1 MEFDWK
7 NWSLGGRIIICSACA
22 ALISLFMKWI
32 DVGGMFSQNGFLQQG
47 YLFLP
52 FWGYPLFV
60 LFKKKKMNIF
70 GAIIPTLVAII
81 MLIAFMSSR
90 KIEGMDINVTG
101 SGAWLFLFALI
112 ALSIGI
118 IKYVP
123 VDELK
128 SALNS
133 SINTVKENVDKF
145 KKKSEN
151 EPVIKSETIISDK
164 PEASNTSVDKDEIFK
179 RFEKLN
185 DLKSSGV
192 ISEEEFET
200 EKKKLLNKF

>member
-1 MEFDWK
+1 
-7 NWSLGGRIIICSACA
+7 
-22 ALISLFMKWI
+22 
-32 DVGGMFSQNGFLQQG
+32 
-47 YLFLP
+47 
-52 FWGYPLFV
+52 
-60 LFKKKKMNIF
+60 MNVF

-81 MLIAFMSSR
+81 MMIAFMSSQ

-101 SGAWLFLFALI
+101 AGAWLFLFALI

-123 VDELK
+123 VGELK

-151 EPVIKSETIISDK
+151 ETVIKSETIISDK

-185 DLKSSGV
+185 ELKSSGA